1 MKTHILLVS
10 HSSSLKGGAE
20 RSLLEIARK
29 LKEKDYRVTV
39 VTPAKGSLS
48 RALSQHNIPNT
59 SIYYSWSLI
68 DNEQSAEYRQTK
80 KLKDFLQLKNIQ
92 SLIRKEKPDV
102 IITNSSVVP
111 WFAYVAASEGIPH
124 IWFMR
129 EQTKENRAQYYP
141 NNQAANNFI
150 KKFSDHVVAN
160 SLFIKEYYKEAL
172 GINDIVVVYPEV
184 EQSVLHYSKPLEITE
199 DEKLKILVLGTL
211 SPSKNQME
219 VLEAISLLSKK
230 TDTFHVTLMGAIG
243 SKAYQQKL
251 ISYIKEHNLN
261 DFVSIE
267 DYKPNPYQTLQKH
280 HVSII
285 PSIEEPF
292 GRVTLESMLLQRLVV
307 ASDSGGNVEIIDNEN
322 NGYLYPLGDSKKLS
336 SILFEI
342 TKPSARKTIREKSKN
357 GYDHVFNKY
366 LNISNIDT
374 LTSLIDEVK
383 KTHSTTLLSDWVTE
397 SILGT
402 IPAYINSSVNKNK
415 NLTSQLA
422 NLQAEKEILRVQHQ
436 QVVDELEQIKNSK
449 MWRALS
455 KIRSKLPRKKS

>member
-29 LKEKDYRVTV
+29 LKEKDYDVTV
-39 VTPAKGSLS
+39 VTPARGSLS
-48 RALSQHNIPNT
+48 HALSQHSIANT
-59 SIYYSWSLI
+59 STYYSWSII
-68 DNEQSAEYRQTK
+68 DNEQSAEYRETK

-150 KKFSDHVVAN
+150 KKFSDRVVAN
-160 SLFIKEYYKEAL
+160 SIFIKEYYEDAL
-172 GINDIVVVYPEV
+172 GINDIAIVYPEV
-184 EQSVLHYSKPLEITE
+184 EQSVLQYSKPLEIAD

-230 TDTFHVTLMGAIG
+230 TNAFHVTLMGATG
-243 SKAYQQKL
+243 SKAYEQKL
-251 ISYIKEHNLN
+251 ISYINNRGIN
-261 DFVSIE
+261 DFVTIE
-267 DYKPNPYQTLQKH
+267 RYKPNPYQTLQKN

-292 GRVTLESMLLQRLVV
+292 GRVTLESMLLQRLVI
-307 ASDSGGNVEIIDNEN
+307 ASDSGGNAEIIDNEN
-322 NGYLYPLGDSKKLS
+322 NGYLYPIGDSKKLS

-342 TKPSARKTIREKSKN
+342 TKPSARKTILDKSKN
-357 GYDHVFNKY
+357 GYNHVFKKY
-366 LNISNIDT
+366 LNTSNIDT
-374 LTSLIDEVK
+374 LTSLIDGVK
-383 KTHSTTLLSDWVTE
+383 KTHNTTTSNDWVTQ
-397 SILGT
+397 SVLDT
-402 IPAYINSSVNKNK
+402 IPAHINSTVNKNK
-415 NLTSQLA
+415 TLLSQIA
-422 NLQAEKEILRVQHQ
+422 DLQAEKKVLRDQHQ
-436 QVVDELEQIKNSK
+436 QTVDELEKIKNSRA
-449 MWRALS
+449 WRVLS
-455 KIRSKLPRKKS
+455 KVRSKLPAKKD